1 MAGRKLEKI
10 SHAHISEILVSSN
23 LISPVFRS
31 SELFSRNSV
40 CEIDWVYM
48 AFMWS
53 LYGVYGETRF
63 SYFSEKSHDSDD
75 SKYTVY
81 N

>member
-1 MAGRKLEKI
+1 MSGSAGIQLLELCLGNWLSLYGVHVEFI
-10 SHAHISEILVSSN
+10 G
-23 LISPVFRS
+23 
-31 SELFSRNSV
+31 
-40 CEIDWVYM
+40 
-48 AFMWS
+48 S

-63 SYFSEKSHDSDD
+63 LDFSEKSHDSDD